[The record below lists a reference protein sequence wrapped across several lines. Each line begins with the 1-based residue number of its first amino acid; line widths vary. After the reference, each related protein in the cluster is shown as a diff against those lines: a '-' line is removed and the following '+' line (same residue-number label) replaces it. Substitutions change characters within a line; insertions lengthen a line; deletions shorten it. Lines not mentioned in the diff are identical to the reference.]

1 MAFFQKVNDKVQN
14 VIKRGDSGGTV
25 KDLQNQL
32 NNNGANIAVD
42 GVFGAETEAAV
53 KDYQTKNNL
62 TVDGMVGPETSGVL
76 NGALTGIMATAGYNK
91 NTGSTGS
98 AGNNGSAGSTGSTG
112 NTGTA
117 GSASGGAAAKPG
129 NDASAAQK
137 DFTYNDYK
145 ESPVVSQAMAAL
157 EQQLAARPGAYQS
170 TWQGQI
176 NDIIDRIMN
185 REEFSYDVNSDAL
198 YQQYKEQYSALGK
211 MAMQDTMGQA
221 AGLTGGYGSS
231 YASTA
236 GNQAY
241 QSYLS
246 QLNEVVPELYGM
258 ARDQYNQEG
267 QEMYNQ
273 YGLLVDQENQDYGRY
288 VDQYDQWASERNHLQ
303 GVYNDE
309 RNFDYGK
316 YADDKSYAY
325 NEYRNAISD
334 EQWEKNYKLN
344 EEAWELEKQ
353 AYTDS
358 TKTYAGTTPGGASY
372 NNGGLTNG
380 QVKEL
385 QAALGVEAD
394 GYYGEKSKEAAKGLS
409 AAEAY
414 AKYVGTTASETGGT
428 AEERKYYKEMPWA
441 DIIDTIEGYL
451 TPDKDGSTNE
461 FAAKGFIDD
470 LYMAERITPEEWQA
484 FMDQY
489 FPKTKDDKVDVT
501 VDPNGANGTGGSH
514 IVDFFTNLF
523 KN

>member
-1 MAFFQKVNDKVQN
+1 MAFFQKVKDQAVEQLTGTLKAGSSGSQVKV
-14 VIKRGDSGGTV
+14 
-25 KDLQNQL
+25 LQNLL
-32 NNNGANIAVD
+32 NGNGANLEVD
-42 GVFGAETEAAV
+42 GVYGPKTEAAV

-62 TVDGMVGPETSGVL
+62 AVDGMVGPETSGS
-76 NGALTGIMATAGYNK
+76 LTG
-91 NTGSTGS
+91 GS
-98 AGNNGSAGSTGSTG
+98 SAGSTGNKGNAGTTGSTG
-112 NTGTA
+112 T
-117 GSASGGAAAKPG
+117 SGGGASAPKEFTYDDHKASDTVAQAHAALQQQLAAKPG
-129 NDASAAQK
+129 D
-137 DFTYNDYK
+137 
-145 ESPVVSQAMAAL
+145 
-157 EQQLAARPGAYQS
+157 YQS

-176 NDIIDRIMN
+176 NGIIDRIMN
-185 REEFSYDVNSDAL
+185 REDFSYDVNSDAL
-198 YQQYKEQYSALGK
+198 YQQYKDQYASLGK
-211 MAMQDTMGQA
+211 LAMQDTMGQA

-267 QEMYNQ
+267 QELYNQ
-273 YGLLVDQENQDYGRY
+273 YGLLTDQDSQDYGRY
-288 VDQYDQWASERNHLQ
+288 VDKYNQWASERDHLQ

-316 YADDKSYAY
+316 YSDDKSYAY
-325 NEYRNAISD
+325 DEYRNAIAD
-334 EQWEKNYKLN
+334 KQWEKNYKLN

-358 TKTYAGTTPGGASY
+358 TKSYAGTTAGGASY

-394 GYYGEKSKEAAKGLS
+394 GYYGEKSKKAAGDLS

-414 AKYVGTTASETGGT
+414 AKYVGTTSG
-428 AEERKYYKEMPWA
+428 AEEVKLKDMTPEERVEVY
-441 DIIDTIEGYL
+441 DTIEGFL
-451 TPDKDGSTNE
+451 TPDKDGSVRTFEAENY
-461 FAAKGFIDD
+461 IDY
-470 LYMAERITPEEWQA
+470 LYMSERIDEEEWKA
-484 FMDQY
+484 LRDHY
-489 FPKTKDDKVDVT
+489 LPATKDDKIDVT
-501 VDPNGANGTGGSH
+501 VDPTGANGSGGSQ

>member
-1 MAFFQKVNDKVQN
+1 MAFWQKVNEKAQEVL
-14 VIKRGDSGGTV
+14 KRGDSGDQV
-25 KDLQNQL
+25 KDLQTKLNQ
-32 NNNGANIAVD
+32 NGANLEVD
-42 GVFGAETEAAV
+42 GVFGPQTEAEV
-53 KDYQTKNNL
+53 KKLQQNNGL
-62 TVDGMVGPETSGVL
+62 TVDGKVGPETRGFWDKTISAAKETL
-76 NGALTGIMATAGYNK
+76 ASK
-91 NTGSTGS
+91 N
-98 AGNNGSAGSTGSTG
+98 N
-112 NTGTA
+112 
-117 GSASGGAAAKPG
+117 ASGTSTAPKEFTYE
-129 NDASAAQK
+129 

-157 EQQLAARPGAYQS
+157 EQQLAAKPGAYQS

-176 NDIIDRIMN
+176 NGIIDRIMN
-185 REEFSYDVNSDAL
+185 REDFSYDVNSDAL
-198 YQQYKEQYSALGK
+198 YQQYKDQYSALGK
-211 MAMQDTMGQA
+211 LAMQDTMGQA

-246 QLNEVVPELYGM
+246 QLNDVVPELYGM

-303 GVYNDE
+303 GVYSDE